1 MKATGNG
8 KKYRQL
14 HREGHPQKVSAEQR
28 EYVEAYDSRRIAENN
43 LNDSH
48 FEKRNL
54 LESILAK
61 GNMERAVERVR
72 KNKGASGIDGMEV
85 HELESHLEENWSEL
99 RKWILSGRYRPR
111 AVRRVE
117 IPKERKGEVRK
128 LGIPTVVDRVIQQAI
143 AQKLTPLFETQFD
156 DNSFG
161 FRPNRS
167 THDALRRCQQ
177 NVSDGYTYVVDMD
190 LEKYFD
196 TVNHSKLIQLLSETV
211 KDGRVISLIHR
222 YLRAGVVVKQQF
234 EETEVGTP
242 QGGPL
247 SPLLSNIY
255 LNELDRELRRRNHR
269 FVRYADDM
277 VIFCRSGKAAERTLK
292 NIRPFIEGTLFLK
305 VNEEKT
311 RVSEVRDIKFLGY
324 AFYLLKGEGRLRVHP
339 KSIAKM
345 KKRIKELTGRSKGW
359 SYEVRRKKLNDCIRG
374 WVNYFRLAD
383 MKNFLKRFDGYYR
396 RRLRMV
402 YWKSWKKIKTKRE
415 YLRKLGM
422 SKSYAEKFSNT
433 RKGYWRTAGSPILSQ
448 SLSNQKLREI
458 GYLYF
463 YDYYLKMIVN

>member
-1 MKATGNG
+1 MKATKNG
-8 KKYRQL
+8 IKCRQL

-28 EYVEAYDSRRIAENN
+28 EHVEAHDSQRIAENN
-43 LNDSH
+43 LIDSH
-48 FEKRNL
+48 FEKQNL
-54 LESILAK
+54 LESILSK

-72 KNKGASGIDGMEV
+72 KNKGAAGIDGMGV

-99 RKWILSGRYRPR
+99 RRRILGGGYKPQ

-143 AQKLTPLFETQFD
+143 AQKLTPLYEPQFD

-161 FRPNRS
+161 FRPNRGAY
-167 THDALRRCQQ
+167 DALRRCQQ
-177 NVSDGYTYVVDMD
+177 NVSDGYTYVLDMD

-222 YLRAGVVVKQQF
+222 YLRAGVVVKQVF

-277 VIFCRSGKAAERTLK
+277 VIFCRSLKAAERTLRH
-292 NIRPFIEGTLFLK
+292 IQPFIEGALLLR

-311 RVSEVRDIKFLGY
+311 TVGHILGIKFLGY
-324 AFYLLKGEGRLRVHP
+324 AFYLYKGVARLKVHP
-339 KSIAKM
+339 RSLAKL
-345 KKRIKELTGRSKGW
+345 KAGIKELTGRSKGW
-359 SYEVRRKKLNDCIRG
+359 SHEVRRKKLNAKVRG

-383 MKNFLKRFDGYYR
+383 MKNFLKELDGYYR

-402 YWKSWKKIKTKRE
+402 YWKCWKKIKTKRQ
-415 YLRKLGM
+415 YLMKLGM
-422 SKSYAEKFSNT
+422 SKSEAEKFSNT
-433 RKGYWRTAGSPILSQ
+433 RKGYWRIAGSPILSK
-448 SLSNQKLREI
+448 SLSNQKLRVI
-458 GYLYF
+458 GYLFF
-463 YDYYLKMIVN
+463 YDYYLEKTVN